1 MSASPAFA
9 RISRDVLRLVS
20 TVPLGRVCT
29 FADLGAV
36 IDVPARHV
44 AFMVSRL
51 DAADRAQ
58 FPVHCLVGA
67 GGVVSAKAKS
77 AKAISAK
84 AIEQLAKLQLEGIA
98 VVSGKVLNFET
109 LRYLP
114 SAQAA
119 CIERTTRP
127 PEHQRGAAGE
137 PALSDLRGLGP
148 ASVAMLAAVG
158 VTSAAH
164 LRRADVFNL
173 YATIKRQFP
182 KTSANLIYAMI
193 GALDD
198 QDWRVVAR
206 ERLTQVLLRLE
217 EMGLL

>member
-1 MSASPAFA
+1 MPTSPAFE
-9 RISRDVLRLVS
+9 RMSRDVLRLAS
-20 TVPLGRVCT
+20 TVPFGRVCT

-44 AFMVSRL
+44 AFMVLRL
-51 DAADRAQ
+51 DAADRAKL
-58 FPVHCLVGA
+58 PVHRLVGA
-67 GGVVSAKAKS
+67 GGVLS

-84 AIEQLAKLQLEGIA
+84 TIEQLAKLQLEGIA

-114 SAQAA
+114 SAQSASL
-119 CIERTTRP
+119 ERTTRP
-127 PEHQRGAAGE
+127 PEHQRSAAGE

-206 ERLTQVLLRLE
+206 ERRTQVLLRLE